1 MKEININENLFSTEI
16 NDTLIILNTDTGSYL
31 ELNSSAKFI
40 WEKIEQ
46 EKNYQNVLKAITE
59 EYELSETEAKNSLDK
74 FLLKASEKNL
84 LN

>member
-1 MKEININENLFSTEI
+1 MNEININENLFSTEI

-46 EKNYQNVLKAITE
+46 EKNYQKVLKAITE

-74 FLLKASEKNL
+74 FLLKASEKKL

>member
-1 MKEININENLFSTEI
+1 MNEININENLFSTEI

>member
-1 MKEININENLFSTEI
+1 MNEININENLFSTEI

-74 FLLKASEKNL
+74 FLLKASEKKL

>member
-1 MKEININENLFSTEI
+1 MNEININKNLFTTEI

-74 FLLKASEKNL
+74 FLLKASEKKL

>member
-1 MKEININENLFSTEI
+1 MNEININENLFSTEI

-46 EKNYQNVLKAITE
+46 EENYQNVLKAITE
-59 EYELSETEAKNSLDK
+59 EYELSETEAKKSLDK
-74 FLLKASEKNL
+74 FLLKASKKNL
-84 LN
+84 LD

>member
-1 MKEININENLFSTEI
+1 MNEININKNLFSTEI

>member
-1 MKEININENLFSTEI
+1 MNEININENLFSTEI

-84 LN
+84 LD

>member
-1 MKEININENLFSTEI
+1 MNEININENLFSTEI
-16 NDTLIILNTDTGSYL
+16 NDTLIILNTETGSYL

-40 WEKIEQ
+40 WEKIEK
-46 EKNYQNVLKAITE
+46 EKNYQNILKAITE

>member
-16 NDTLIILNTDTGSYL
+16 NDTLIILNTETGSYL

>member
-1 MKEININENLFSTEI
+1 MNEININKNLFTTEI

>member
-1 MKEININENLFSTEI
+1 MDEININANLFSTEI

-46 EKNYQNVLKAITE
+46 EKKYKNILKAITE
-59 EYELSETEAKNSLDK
+59 EYELSEAEAKNSLDK
-74 FLLKASEKNL
+74 FLIKASEKNL
-84 LN
+84 LD